1 MAMKFKLGY
10 MIENFGNK
18 SESDVRATYLGA
30 LGLPCNA

>member
-10 MIENFGNK
+10 MIEIFRNE

-30 LGLPCNA
+30 SGLPCNA